1 MKMILL
7 GAPGAGKGTQAEIV
21 SKKLNIPIIGTGN
34 IIREAINSGSELGK
48 RFQSYTEHGKL
59 VPDELVVEMVAN
71 HLKRLKRHD
80 DRDSYILDGF
90 PRTVVQAEE
99 FEQMGGKI
107 DAVIKL
113 EITDEE
119 IITRMTGRRT
129 CTKCGTPYHIT
140 NNPPKKERFCDKCG
154 GTLCIRD
161 DDAPEM
167 VIKRLEVY
175 HEQTEPLVDYYR
187 DHGILTIID
196 ATMEMDKVTAEIL
209 SVLGVD

>member
-7 GAPGAGKGTQAEIV
+7 GSPGAGKGTQAEIV
-21 SKKLNIPIIGTGN
+21 SKKLGIPIIGTGN
-34 IIREAINSGSELGK
+34 MIREAIKSGSELGK

-59 VPDELVVEMVAN
+59 VPDELVVAIVSDYLL
-71 HLKRLKRHD
+71 HLKGQD

-90 PRTVVQAEE
+90 PRTVVQAQE
-99 FEQMGGKI
+99 FEKMGGTI

-119 IITRMTGRRT
+119 IISRMTGRRT
-129 CTKCGTPYHIT
+129 CEGCGTPYHIT
-140 NNPPKKERFCDKCG
+140 NNPPAKADICDKCG
-154 GTLCIRD
+154 GVLVVRD
-161 DDAPEM
+161 DDAPET

-187 DHGILTIID
+187 DHGILTTLD
-196 ATMEMDKVTAEIL
+196 ATMEMDQVTAGIL
-209 SVLGVD
+209 SILGVD

>member
-21 SKKLNIPIIGTGN
+21 SKKLKIPIIGTGN

-71 HLKRLKRHD
+71 HLSRLKQPDGREC
-80 DRDSYILDGF
+80 YILDGF
-90 PRTVVQAEE
+90 PRTVVQAQE
-99 FEQMGGKI
+99 FEEMGGKV

-119 IITRMTGRRT
+119 IIARMTGRRI
-129 CTKCGTPYHIT
+129 CTRCGTPYHIA
-140 NNPPKKERFCDKCG
+140 NNPPKEEGVCDKCSG
-154 GTLCIRD
+154 ALCIRN

-167 VIKRLEVY
+167 VLKRLEVY

-187 DHGILTIID
+187 DHGILTTID